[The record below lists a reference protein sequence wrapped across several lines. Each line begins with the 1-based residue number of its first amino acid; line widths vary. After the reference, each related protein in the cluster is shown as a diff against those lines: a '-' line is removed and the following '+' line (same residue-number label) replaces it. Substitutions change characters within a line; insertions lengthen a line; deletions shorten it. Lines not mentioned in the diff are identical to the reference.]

1 MNFNGVSVSKKDLI
15 RALQDAG
22 CDDTAI
28 DSFIKANGR
37 KKDMLHIL
45 QQQRINILNILHPVQ
60 KQLECIDFLIY
71 KIRKAGQK

>member
-1 MNFNGVSVSKKDLI
+1 MKFNGVSVSEKDLI

-22 CDDTAI
+22 CDDNAI
-28 DSFIKANGR
+28 DKFIKANGR